1 MRTQPAQCLNLSQ
14 IINLFDCVEVVLH
27 ALDGDVLAR
36 LDALS
41 LQYFREGTLTFLG
54 D

>member
-1 MRTQPAQCLNLSQ
+1 MRTEPAQRLNLSQ
-14 IINLFDCVEVVLH
+14 IIHLLDGVEMVLH
-27 ALDGDVLAR
+27 ALDGNILAR

-41 LQYFREGTLTFLG
+41 LQYFREGSLTFLG